1 MTANLILQPIAPN
14 RGGDVPSWAPFL
26 NDWMLSEGRRITEAT
41 AFVNAL
47 GVQLRLSGSPI
58 RRIFLTVRTL
68 NQNYAAWSIEWSER
82 SAAHYRAL
90 FGTARDT
97 VQFTGS
103 PAAEVRATR
112 QPMRRRLVDL
122 QPRTDHRV
130 LFELQSLGCTDYF
143 AAPLPFSGD
152 TTNFISFATDAEDGY
167 SPADLAG
174 VAALLP
180 ALGAV
185 LESIERRH
193 LESTLLSTYVGAQSA
208 REILAGRVR
217 RGDADCQ
224 LAAIWYSDLRDFTGL
239 SERLERGAVVELLN
253 SYFEIVESAVAARG
267 GECLQ
272 FIGDA
277 ILAVFRAPEGG
288 DPAPLCRDAWEAAG
302 DMIAN
307 LPVTNTRRRR
317 AQLPEIRL
325 GLGLHV
331 GRITHCNV
339 GSPTRLAFNVIG
351 PPVNFTARLQ
361 ALCKTVGVPLLMSAE
376 FAELIDAPTRLVG
389 SYHFNG
395 VPEARAVY
403 APVDANIEALSSS

>member
-1 MTANLILQPIAPN
+1 MTANPIIEPIAPIK
-14 RGGDVPSWAPFL
+14 GAAAPAWAAFL
-26 NDWMLSEGRRITEAT
+26 NNWMLTEGRRIIEAT

-47 GVQLRLSGSPI
+47 GVQFRVSGSPI
-58 RRIFLTVRTL
+58 RRVFLTVRTL

-82 SAAHYRAL
+82 TRANYRAL

-97 VQFTGS
+97 VQFVGS

-130 LFELQSLGCTDYF
+130 LFELQALGCTDYY
-143 AAPLPFSGD
+143 AAPMPFSGD
-152 TTNFISFATDAEDGY
+152 TTNFVSFATEEEAGF
-167 SPADLAG
+167 SAADLAG
-174 VAALLP
+174 LAALLP
-180 ALGAV
+180 TLGAV

-193 LESTLLSTYVGAQSA
+193 LESTLLATYVGSQSA

-224 LAAIWYSDLRDFTGL
+224 MAAIWYSDLRDFTGL
-239 SERLERGAVVELLN
+239 SERLGREALVELLN
-253 SYFEIVESAVAARG
+253 SYFEVVESAVAARG

-277 ILAVFRAPEGG
+277 ILAVFRGPEDC
-288 DPAPLCRDAWEAAG
+288 DPRPLCRDAWDAAT

-307 LPVTNTRRRR
+307 LPVTNARRRR
-317 AQLPEIRL
+317 AQMPEIRL

-331 GRITHCNV
+331 GHITHCNV

-361 ALCKTVGVPLLMSAE
+361 ALCKSVAVPLLMSSE
-376 FAELIDAPTRLVG
+376 FASQIDAPTRSLG
-389 SYHFNG
+389 TFEFKG
-395 VPEARAVY
+395 VTEARVVY
-403 APVDANIEALSSS
+403 APVDANIEALS